1 MHPQARGC
9 ESMTLIQ
16 HKHQFGNSAT
26 RGGDE
31 TRRYHAY
38 LLSVAQLGAYD
49 TAPGMSRSICYGYV
63 DVVSRPGAT
72 RSSCVIQDIG
82 HIMNLQY

>member
-1 MHPQARGC
+1 MNRYLSEARRMHPQARGC

-49 TAPGMSRSICYGYV
+49 TAPGMSRSNEHMLWIC
-63 DVVSRPGAT
+63 
-72 RSSCVIQDIG
+72 C
-82 HIMNLQY
+82 